1 MSRPCSI
8 CLSPSRKDIDRA
20 VMNRISVRETART
33 FGVSASAISRHRD
46 HAGLVP
52 GEVSTSGKRSHVA
65 TAQELIEA
73 VKLIRGADFSAQD
86 AAEAQQLLSVAQAA
100 EADPTIAVLR
110 ELRLTH
116 AGFRRLS
123 FQSDPSEAEEMA
135 ELVARLS
142 PGRPGTYEKVYTAAI
157 EAGATPEA
165 AMAAATAAK

>member
-1 MSRPCSI
+1 VSSK
-8 CLSPSRKDIDRA
+8 RKDVERA
-20 VMNRISVRETART
+20 VLNRISVRETART
-33 FGVSASAISRHRD
+33 FGVSASAVSRHRE
-46 HAGLVP
+46 HAGIVP
-52 GEVSTSGKRSHVA
+52 DAVSTSGTQSHVA

-73 VKLIRGADFSAQD
+73 VKVIRGADFSAQD
-86 AAEAQQLLSVAQAA
+86 AAEAQQLLAIAQSAD
-100 EADPTIAVLR
+100 ADPTVAAIR

-142 PGRPGTYEKVYTAAI
+142 PGRDGTYEKVYAAAI
-157 EAGATPEA
+157 DAGATPEA